1 MRFDQKYLVAI
12 VALVCISALRYSGQL
27 GERNFVMIFTGIL
40 GALGV
45 IKGFLYAY
53 KLVKKRNKGVI
64 SRCDNMNKKR

>member
-1 MRFDQKYLVAI
+1 MPW
-12 VALVCISALRYSGQL
+12 VCISALRYGGQL

-53 KLVKKRNKGVI
+53 ELGKQKKVK
-64 SRCDNMNKKR
+64 

>member
-1 MRFDQKYLVAI
+1 MKYEMRFDQKYLVAI

-53 KLVKKRNKGVI
+53 ELGKQRVKQ
-64 SRCDNMNKKR
+64 